1 MKYSLSSLYSLSLT
15 LSSPCHLQIVYIK
28 VDLPAVR
35 FGKSPRYFG
44 EPRVKGCV
52 VIHRVD
58 CRDNYQSTTTFDVWI
73 EVQPVLLRHTFI
85 PAKPLMYV
93 LDTHCAVLSFCCI
106 LHFTKQ

>member
-1 MKYSLSSLYSLSLT
+1 MKYSLSYLYALSLI

-35 FGKSPRYFG
+35 FGKSPRYFC

-58 CRDNYQSTTTFDVWI
+58 STVYIITNLLATFDVRI

-85 PAKPLMYV
+85 PLQS
-93 LDTHCAVLSFCCI
+93 L
-106 LHFTKQ
+106 